1 MISIGATRSTTA
13 SADRTRIT
21 LPAGPI
27 RGLAVRAAS
36 LAGFLALWWAVTAAK
51 LVDPQFLPG
60 PHAVWD
66 AFVRANSW
74 HQLAPGVPREVPGEQ
89 NYFLWEHL
97 LASLQRIAAG
107 AGAAVI
113 LGPIAGFALGT
124 SRTLATIVGPYL
136 NFVRTLPPLGYIG
149 LLIVWFGIGDTA
161 KIWLL
166 FLAAFPPIVIATMA
180 GVHQVSADRINAARS
195 LGANRLQ
202 VVTRVL
208 VPATLPELI
217 GGIRVAVGFAWTTV
231 VAAELNNG
239 IPGIGGLAFLAGQ
252 QLNTPLT
259 MACIIVIG
267 LTALTLDAVISRIGT
282 LVVPW
287 KGQA

>member
-1 MISIGATRSTTA
+1 MSIAAGRA
-13 SADRTRIT
+13 SGSAAQRIRVA
-21 LPAGPI
+21 LPAGPW
-27 RGLAVRAAS
+27 RGIAVRVLS
-36 LAGFLALWWAVTAAK
+36 LALFVALWSAIAAAR
-51 LVDPQFLPG
+51 LVDPQFLPS
-60 PHAVWD
+60 PHAVWE

-74 HQLAPGVPREVPGEQ
+74 HPIAPGVQREVPGEQ

-107 AGAAVI
+107 AGAAVV
-113 LGPIAGFALGT
+113 LGPVTGFALGT
-124 SRTLATIVGPYL
+124 SKTLATLVGPYL
-136 NFVRTLPPLGYIG
+136 NFLRTLPPLGYIG

-161 KIWLL
+161 KVWLL
-166 FLAAFPPIVIATMA
+166 FLAAFPPVVIATIA
-180 GVHQVSADRINAARS
+180 GAQQVSADRSNAARS

-202 VVTRVL
+202 VITRVL
-208 VPATLPELI
+208 LPATAPEVI
-217 GGIRVAVGFAWTTV
+217 GGIRVAIGFAWTTV

-239 IPGIGGLAFLAGQ
+239 IPGIGGLAFLSGQ

-267 LTALTLDAVISRIGT
+267 LTALTLDAVISWIGA

-287 KGQA
+287 KGKA

>member
-1 MISIGATRSTTA
+1 MRVG
-13 SADRTRIT
+13 
-21 LPAGPI
+21 
-27 RGLAVRAAS
+27 S
-36 LAGFLALWWAVTAAK
+36 LGVLLALWWIVAAAGV
-51 LVDPQFLPG
+51 VDPQFLPG
-60 PHAVWD
+60 PRAVWE

-74 HQLAPGVPREVPGEQ
+74 HQLAPGVPRQVPGEQ

-97 LASLQRIAAG
+97 LASLQRIAVG

-113 LGPIAGFALGT
+113 LGPLVGFALGT
-124 SRTLATIVGPYL
+124 STTLSAILGPYL
-136 NFVRTLPPLGYIG
+136 NFLRTLPPLGYIG
-149 LLIVWFGIGDTA
+149 LLIVWFGIGDTS

-166 FLAAFPPIVIATMA
+166 FLAAFPPVAVATIA
-180 GVHQVSADRINAARS
+180 GVQGVSADRINAARS
-195 LGANRLQ
+195 LGANRVQ
-202 VVTRVL
+202 VVSQVL
-208 VPATLPELI
+208 LPATLPEVI

-267 LTALTLDAVISRIGT
+267 LTALALDAVISFIGA
-282 LVVPW
+282 LLVPW
-287 KGQA
+287 KGKA